1 MNNTPITEGKN
12 ITNTFYFSAL
22 PGKIVN
28 KFTGEDPFGK
38 MPMFVQNTAFEYG
51 GDFWAELIV
60 ESILDGIKTT
70 FNISSVAEITKDRI
84 YIVVSPKIHAYLQK
98 VSFYRKGLEGVD
110 SLGKFVSVYTDE
122 LKNDSNICS
131 SITKSTNHLFLTNLI
146 LISFICNSLRFI
158 LDL

>member
-84 YIVVSPKIHAYLQK
+84 
-98 VSFYRKGLEGVD
+98 
-110 SLGKFVSVYTDE
+110 
-122 LKNDSNICS
+122 
-131 SITKSTNHLFLTNLI
+131 
-146 LISFICNSLRFI
+146 
-158 LDL
+158 